1 MAAVLGYM
9 LIFSLFF
16 LAVAAGWIDTDCFR
30 EFHHR
35 EPKNAD
41 RGWFI
46 PLLALLVLPAANFL
60 IHSQCF
66 LDRHSDSPKWRRI
79 GGDLICGGIV
89 GWVFFAVIDRNPTQL
104 YAALQAGCFLPLLH
118 RIPPGGRKWKYLAVF
133 AGGAGL
139 LLTGGAL
146 SYFYASLTYRY
157 ACMCCSWFQ
166 PNALLRTILEA
177 PGIDGIRWPF
187 LLAAAAL
194 LMITGCAAYFRM
206 AGKLEKV
213 RFFTPLTIVLL
224 ALNLA
229 LYAASLAAALGVEH
243 RNERLLHE
251 LQNRFGNALTPAGA
265 QQRYLSGG
273 KPDRDYWQRQA
284 DLEQEF
290 IDVSAPPT
298 DIFDPPKRDPEK
310 AFAAWKAHF
319 DAAIPLIPFD
329 FYAGFPSLPYPM
341 FSGTKRLTAEIDR
354 KVEVGDFRGAL
365 TGYRLL
371 KKLADAQAAFPD
383 ENAACDWFRL
393 EQLRI
398 GAARRML
405 DSKFGSAAERKE
417 IRDGFAAYPAR
428 LETLADR
435 LDYFATCTRLRF
447 AELLFEDERPFEMR
461 ALPATA
467 LGRYFPAL
475 RFCMALELRAF
486 LQTTL
491 AESSRP
497 GPLTGDVERQNYLI
511 TLVLTSQNNDFK
523 SRFTDL
529 GRQVR
534 ELEKMR

>member
-16 LAVAAGWIDTDCFR
+16 LFVAAGWIDTDCFR

-35 EPKNAD
+35 EPRNAG
-41 RGWFI
+41 RCWYI
-46 PLLALLVLPAANFL
+46 PFLALLVLPAANFL

-66 LDRHSDSPKWRRI
+66 LDRHTDSPKWRRI

-89 GWVFFAVIDRNPTQL
+89 GWAGFAVIDRNPTQL

-118 RIPPGGRKWKYLAVF
+118 RSPPGSRKWKYLAVF
-133 AGGAGL
+133 AGGTGL
-139 LLTGGAL
+139 LLTAGAM

-157 ACMCCSWFQ
+157 ACMCCSWHYPSPLIRATF
-166 PNALLRTILEA
+166 EA
-177 PGIDGIRWPF
+177 PGIDGVRWPF
-187 LLAAAAL
+187 LLAAATVL
-194 LMITGCAAYFRM
+194 NITGCAAYFRM

-213 RFFTPLTIVLL
+213 RFFTPFTIGLL
-224 ALNLA
+224 SLNLA
-229 LYAASLAAALGVEH
+229 LYATSLAAALQVEL
-243 RNERLLHE
+243 RNVNLLHE
-251 LQNRFGNALTPAGA
+251 LKNRFGYDLTPAAA

-290 IDVSAPPT
+290 IGASAPPT

-319 DAAIPLIPFD
+319 DSEIPLIPFD
-329 FYAGFPSLPYPM
+329 FYGGFPSLPYPM
-341 FSGTKRLTAEIDR
+341 FSGTERLTAEIDR
-354 KVEVGDFRGAL
+354 KVDAGNFRGAL
-365 TGYRLL
+365 NDYRLL

-383 ENAACDWFRL
+383 EDTAGYWLRL

-398 GAARRML
+398 NAARRML
-405 DSKFGSAAERKE
+405 GSKFGSAAERNE

-428 LETLADR
+428 LEVLADR
-435 LDYFATCTRLRF
+435 LDYFATCNRLRF
-447 AELLFEDERPFEMR
+447 AALLFEEERPFEMR
-461 ALPATA
+461 ALPAAT
-467 LGRYFPAL
+467 LGWYFPAL
-475 RFCMALELRAF
+475 RFCMARELHAF

-497 GPLTGDVERQNYLI
+497 GLLSGNAERQNYLI
-511 TLVLTSQNNDFK
+511 TLVLTSQINYFK
-523 SRFTDL
+523 SRFADL
-529 GRQVR
+529 ARQVR